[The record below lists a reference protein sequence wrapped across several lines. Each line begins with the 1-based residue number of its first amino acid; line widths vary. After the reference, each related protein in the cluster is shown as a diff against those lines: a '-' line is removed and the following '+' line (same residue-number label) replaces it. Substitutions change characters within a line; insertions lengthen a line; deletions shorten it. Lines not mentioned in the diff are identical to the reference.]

1 MTLRGCSIVWLF
13 LVFVLIMGGAI
24 PLIAT
29 EKIIQESEIGTVLQY
44 LQARELK
51 SRLRGLLFAHRTS
64 DKRVFEQLVK
74 MYEEGHDI
82 RENVY
87 RAMLRLNQEA
97 KGRFSAELVSVV
109 TKEIDRLKRDAP
121 HDIEKYIYSF
131 LGHVVSVAPDQHFDS
146 FVKWVVSNID
156 DLCDGPAPIRDELER
171 YCNMYFAAQG
181 DEECLGKLA
190 ARFNM
195 PTTNKYDSKLIEIF
209 IARKDPRIFHSLI
222 EEVKTTRKPSVF
234 FVELVMKYAK
244 EMNLAIPKAIQ
255 DKMQGVIHDFDAAA
269 DLDQGRF

>member
-1 MTLRGCSIVWLF
+1 
-13 LVFVLIMGGAI
+13 MGGAI